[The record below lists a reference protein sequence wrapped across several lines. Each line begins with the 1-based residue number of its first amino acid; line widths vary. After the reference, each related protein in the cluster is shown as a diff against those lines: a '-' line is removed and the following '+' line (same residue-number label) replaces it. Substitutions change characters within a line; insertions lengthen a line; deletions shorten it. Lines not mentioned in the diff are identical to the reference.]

1 MGPSAREGQFP
12 APVHLGPNKF
22 PLFATPCP
30 WNFSDNTRVGCH
42 FLLQGIFVTQGSK
55 QCLLRWQADSLPLSH
70 LGSPMSCPIALSFF

>member
-22 PLFATPCP
+22 RLFATPCP
-30 WNFSDNTRVGCH
+30 WNFSDNTRVDCH

-70 LGSPMSCPIALSFF
+70 LGSPMSCPIAMSFF